1 MLFKPFSN
9 LKFSL
14 QLLSVSEVG
23 AGAFSHAE
31 VVNNDF
37 SNQWGIMNLMEMWIK
52 TYELC
57 GATLR
62 CFFGGL
68 LQLFYCEAPEMFV
81 DGEKLHLT
89 FHQRGNEFP
98 H

>member
-62 CFFGGL
+62 CFFGGCFTAK
-68 LQLFYCEAPEMFV
+68 LQKCLWTV
-81 DGEKLHLT
+81 K
-89 FHQRGNEFP
+89 NFP
-98 H
+98 